1 MNKGFTQ
8 SYTPGIRTNFKKAPN
23 VSVKYNY
30 RVSTNNQG
38 PNETT
43 FYTSAP
49 SVNFDAY
56 IWKSLTFKTDYTYTR
71 QSLKGGNSDYFETW
85 NASLAYRKNKDAKWE
100 YEIIATNLL
109 DIESKITNS
118 ATNLFVSES
127 RIFIQPRF
135 ITFRFRYE
143 I

>member
-1 MNKGFTQ
+1 MKTYDEAGGGCG
-8 SYTPGIRTNFKKAPN
+8 PPWL
-23 VSVKYNY
+23 
-30 RVSTNNQG
+30 TNNQG

-49 SVNFDAY
+49 CIDFDAY
-56 IWKSLTFKTDYTYTR
+56 IFKSFTFRTDYTYTR
-71 QSLKGGNSDYFETW
+71 QSLKGGNSDSFQTW

-100 YEIIATNLL
+100 YESVATNLL
-109 DIESKITNS
+109 DIDSKLSNT

-135 ITFRFRYE
+135 LTFRLRYE